1 MPAFAYTA
9 LTATG
14 QTVSGSVTVGSR
26 AEAFRKIEAQALTPV
41 KVTQEEKSGAAKAK
55 ADAAEGPVKLKRAQ
69 LIHFTEEVADLLDGG
84 LQIDQA
90 FRVMQERQEAEVM
103 RRVATTMRNE
113 LREGSTVA
121 KASEKSLAEF

>member
-41 KVTQEEKSGAAKAK
+41 KVTQEEKSAA
-55 ADAAEGPVKLKRAQ
+55 AQ
-69 LIHFTEEVADLLDGG
+69 ASGT
-84 LQIDQA
+84 
-90 FRVMQERQEAEVM
+90 
-103 RRVATTMRNE
+103 ATCT
-113 LREGSTVA
+113 
-121 KASEKSLAEF
+121 